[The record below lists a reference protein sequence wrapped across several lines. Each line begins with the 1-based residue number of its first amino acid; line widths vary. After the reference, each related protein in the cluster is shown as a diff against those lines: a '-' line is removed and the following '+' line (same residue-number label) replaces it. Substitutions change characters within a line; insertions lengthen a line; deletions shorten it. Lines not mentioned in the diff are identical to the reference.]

1 MKFGLPRWILLGAV
15 AGLLAGLT
23 EQARAQAPAQ
33 PPAPAPAASVPK
45 SIPRGGVTEEQ
56 LGQLITTLGLKPNKV
71 QQRYDFAFTAKLEAA
86 DEWQLSMSSVLSQDG
101 EWLWVMAWLD
111 ELPTTS
117 AEVPR
122 TALLRLL
129 AENDRLG
136 NGKFFAYI
144 PANRRFVL
152 QVSIPNQDMTSAKL
166 QELMK
171 DLGTAVVETH
181 PQWSVAN
188 WATAEGAT
196 SGAAGAAPA
205 TTGGPSAAAAPAAAP
220 AIR

>member
-1 MKFGLPRWILLGAV
+1 MKLGIPRWILLGAM
-15 AGLLAGLT
+15 AGLLCGL
-23 EQARAQAPAQ
+23 ADPVYAQ
-33 PPAPAPAASVPK
+33 
-45 SIPRGGVTEEQ
+45 GGKPGQVTEAQ
-56 LGQLITTLGLKPNKV
+56 LGQMITALGLKPNKV
-71 QQRYDFAFTAKLEAA
+71 EQRYDFAFTAKLDEE
-86 DEWQLSMSSVLSQDG
+86 EWQLSMSSVLSQDG

-144 PANRRFVL
+144 PANRKFVM

-166 QELMK
+166 QEVMK
-171 DLGTAVVETH
+171 DLGTAVVETY
-181 PQWSVAN
+181 PQWHTAN
-188 WATAEGAT
+188 WAQAETA
-196 SGAAGAAPA
+196 AANPAASAPA
-205 TTGGPSAAAAPAAAP
+205 TGVPAAANAP
-220 AIR
+220 AVAR

>member
-1 MKFGLPRWILLGAV
+1 MKLGIPRWVLLGAV
-15 AGLLAGLT
+15 AGLLCGL
-23 EQARAQAPAQ
+23 ADSAAAQ
-33 PPAPAPAASVPK
+33 
-45 SIPRGGVTEEQ
+45 GGKPGQISHEQ
-56 LGQLITTLGLKPNKV
+56 LGQLITALGLKPN
-71 QQRYDFAFTAKLEAA
+71 QAEQRYDFAFTAKLDEE
-86 DEWQLSMSSVLSQDG
+86 EWQLSMSSVLSQDG

-144 PANRRFVL
+144 PANRRFVM
-152 QVSIPNQDMTSAKL
+152 QVSVPNEDMTSAKL
-166 QELMK
+166 QEIMK
-171 DLGTAVVETH
+171 DLGTAVVETY

-188 WATAEGAT
+188 WTKPQT
-196 SGAAGAAPA
+196 PAGNSPSAAPA
-205 TTGGPSAAAAPAAAP
+205 TNGPSAANAP
-220 AIR
+220 AISR